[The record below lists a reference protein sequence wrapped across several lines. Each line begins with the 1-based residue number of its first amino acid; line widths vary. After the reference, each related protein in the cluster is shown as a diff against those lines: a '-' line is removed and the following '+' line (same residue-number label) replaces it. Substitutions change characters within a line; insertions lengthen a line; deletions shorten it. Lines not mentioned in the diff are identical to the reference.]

1 MKAIRESIRR
11 IEVVRAAGART
22 GRTVW
27 GVLAVTAMLVR
38 ASEPAGET
46 LAAPFFDNLGDLHH
60 PVTALSAKAQR
71 YFDQGLTLCY
81 AFNHQEAIRSFRAAA
96 KLDPSCAMAYWGE
109 AYAFGPHVNK
119 PMTEEDNAQAWTALR
134 RALELRDHVSP
145 KEQAYLDALSKR
157 YSATLPADRADLDRA
172 WAGAMREVVK
182 QYPDDLD
189 AQTLFAEALM
199 NTMPWDYWAKDR
211 SPKPETEEAVA
222 ALRRVMERRPDHP
235 GANHLFIHAVEAG
248 PSPELALPAADRLAL
263 FAPGAG
269 HLVHMPSHIYQRVGQ
284 YHDATLANERAV
296 KADRDYL
303 SQCRA
308 QGFYPGVYYPHNLHF
323 LWWSLVFEGRSVEA
337 LSNAEKV
344 AAYARDNYCGP
355 SPALEAPR
363 FRHLPWLT
371 LARFGRWDE
380 LLQIAEPPRT
390 NDFLV
395 DRALWHFTR
404 GLAQAANREVAAA
417 EASQRELTAL
427 AASEEAAKL
436 DNPAFPVTAT
446 LAVATHWLAGRVAAA
461 RGDWPGAIAR
471 LEQAVAAEDA
481 LPYMEPSFWPFP
493 VRPTLGAT
501 LIEAGDAAKAE
512 QVFREDLQR
521 WRRSPWGLLGLE
533 TALRKQEKSQ
543 SADLV
548 RREFSESWKRAD
560 VKLDLAWF

>member
-38 ASEPAGET
+38 ASEPAGEP

-119 PMTEEDNAQAWTALR
+119 PMTEEDNAQAW
-134 RALELRDHVSP
+134 
-145 KEQAYLDALSKR
+145 
-157 YSATLPADRADLDRA
+157 
-172 WAGAMREVVK
+172 
-182 QYPDDLD
+182 
-189 AQTLFAEALM
+189 
-199 NTMPWDYWAKDR
+199 
-211 SPKPETEEAVA
+211 
-222 ALRRVMERRPDHP
+222 
-235 GANHLFIHAVEAG
+235 
-248 PSPELALPAADRLAL
+248 
-263 FAPGAG
+263 
-269 HLVHMPSHIYQRVGQ
+269 
-284 YHDATLANERAV
+284 
-296 KADRDYL
+296 
-303 SQCRA
+303 
-308 QGFYPGVYYPHNLHF
+308 PHNLHF

-404 GLAQAANREVAAA
+404 GLA
-417 EASQRELTAL
+417 
-427 AASEEAAKL
+427 
-436 DNPAFPVTAT
+436 
-446 LAVATHWLAGRVAAA
+446 
-461 RGDWPGAIAR
+461 
-471 LEQAVAAEDA
+471 
-481 LPYMEPSFWPFP
+481 
-493 VRPTLGAT
+493 
-501 LIEAGDAAKAE
+501 
-512 QVFREDLQR
+512 
-521 WRRSPWGLLGLE
+521 
-533 TALRKQEKSQ
+533 
-543 SADLV
+543 
-548 RREFSESWKRAD
+548 
-560 VKLDLAWF
+560 